1 MPKFQTITT
10 SILCCNCSYNLRG
23 LQHDGLCPECGEP
36 IPNSVKNATAQ
47 MAKLLDDDPVN
58 MANRL
63 KFQPIA
69 QKVGC
74 TIDALMFVI
83 DAIRQAAQWKA
94 TNQYDAKFVCM
105 AVRLRSIRYFNNEE
119 EARELLTEWGL
130 TSGEVI
136 GKIVYGLV
144 EHGYLHR
151 QDGDNI
157 EQFSG
162 LFDLQHLF
170 PE

>member
-10 SILCCNCSYNLRG
+10 NVLCANCAYNLRG
-23 LQHDGLCPECGEP
+23 LQYDGLCPECGEP
-36 IPNSVKNATAQ
+36 IRNSVKIATAK

-63 KFQPIA
+63 KFQAISEN
-69 QKVGC
+69 VGC
-74 TIDALMFVI
+74 TVDALMFVI
-83 DAIRQAAQWKA
+83 DAIRQVAEWKA
-94 TNQYDAKFVCM
+94 TDQYEARFVCM

-130 TSGEVI
+130 TDGETI
-136 GKIVYGLV
+136 GKIIYGLV
-144 EHGYLHR
+144 EHGCLR
-151 QDGDNI
+151 KQESDSI
-157 EQFSG
+157 EQFAG